1 MKLKRIFLVKRIK
14 KIFGG
19 NMERDEIFEKLKKLI
34 TDVLD
39 IKKEKI
45 SFESKFLEDFGADS
59 LDIVEMVMAIEE
71 EFNIEIPDEDVEK
84 VLSVNDVI
92 NYIQSAA

>member
-1 MKLKRIFLVKRIK
+1 
-14 KIFGG
+14 
-19 NMERDEIFEKLKKLI
+19 MERDEIFEKLKKVI

-39 IKKEKI
+39 IEEEKI
-45 SFESKFLEDFGADS
+45 SFESNFLEDFGADS

-92 NYIQSAA
+92 NYIQSAV

>member
-1 MKLKRIFLVKRIK
+1 
-14 KIFGG
+14 
-19 NMERDEIFEKLKKLI
+19 
-34 TDVLD
+34 
-39 IKKEKI
+39 
-45 SFESKFLEDFGADS
+45 S

>member
-1 MKLKRIFLVKRIK
+1 
-14 KIFGG
+14 
-19 NMERDEIFEKLKKLI
+19 MERDEIFEKLKKLI

>member
-1 MKLKRIFLVKRIK
+1 
-14 KIFGG
+14 
-19 NMERDEIFEKLKKLI
+19 MERDEIFEKLKKVI

-39 IKKEKI
+39 IEEEKI
-45 SFESKFLEDFGADS
+45 LFESKFLEDFGADS

>member
-1 MKLKRIFLVKRIK
+1 MFLVKRIK

-19 NMERDEIFEKLKKLI
+19 NMERDEIFEKLKKVI

-39 IKKEKI
+39 IEEEKI
-45 SFESKFLEDFGADS
+45 LFESKFLEDFGADS